1 MSATKKLSRNQARK
15 IAYAQQADR
24 SSRNEH
30 TLDGP
35 IIGRLVTVTTEPVI
49 KYVPDEESWT
59 GERAVIVGERKV
71 KPYQKIVHDET
82 PAETK
87 QRTAKREPNAQKRR
101 RQIAAWSRCATRL
114 ATGEHSPD
122 MNCRCC
128 GCPVS
133 QHQAQR
139 AA

>member
-59 GERAVIVGERKV
+59 
-71 KPYQKIVHDET
+71 
-82 PAETK
+82 
-87 QRTAKREPNAQKRR
+87 AQKRR